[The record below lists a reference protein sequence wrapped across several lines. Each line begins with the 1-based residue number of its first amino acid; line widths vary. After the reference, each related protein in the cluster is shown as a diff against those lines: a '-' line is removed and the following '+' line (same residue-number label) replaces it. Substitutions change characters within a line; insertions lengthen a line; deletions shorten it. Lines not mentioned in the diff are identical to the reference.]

1 MKIGI
6 LTFQF
11 AHNYGALLQAYALK
25 YYLDQLGHNAVV
37 INYIPDKLRKE
48 YSMNPFDYSRNLKV
62 VLSLTVRNY
71 RRRKQNRLFN
81 QFQNDELEL
90 GQEIFTRD
98 RLINVLNACD
108 VVSVGSDQ
116 VWNTGITGEIKSY
129 FLEKDVYVKKLSYAA
144 SFGTDEISEFQRNAV
159 NESLP
164 LYSKVSV
171 RELQAQRIL
180 ERNGIQ
186 SELVCDPVFLLNR
199 MDWDTFARKPESM
212 KNDHR
217 FILMYGL
224 SVNSNLSKA
233 ATSYAEAEEIPMYVI
248 HPTAQRMT
256 NKGIHLVDVGPREF
270 VWLIQHAEKVYSNS
284 FHATAFSIMYGKTL
298 VYDSV
303 KGLGSRVESLFH
315 SLGMGFLDG
324 VNEYNLGII
333 PEKTIADYAKTGKE
347 FLSKALIS

>member
-11 AHNYGALLQAYALK
+11 AHNYGAILQTYALK
-25 YYLDQLGHNAVV
+25 CYLDQLGHNAVV
-37 INYIPDKLRKE
+37 VNYIPDKLRKE
-48 YSMNPFDYSRNLKV
+48 YSMNPFDYSKNLKI

-71 RRRKQNRLFN
+71 RRRKQNRLFI
-81 QFQNDELEL
+81 QFQNNEL
-90 GQEIFTRD
+90 GLGQKIFAVD
-98 RLINVLNACD
+98 QLITALNACD
-108 VVSVGSDQ
+108 IVSVGSDQ
-116 VWNTGITGEIKSY
+116 VWNTDITGEIKSY
-129 FLEKDVYVKKLSYAA
+129 FLEKDVYVKKISYAA
-144 SFGTDEISEFQRNAV
+144 SFGTDDLNKFQKNAV

-164 LYSKVSV
+164 MYSKVSV

-180 ERNGIQ
+180 ERNSIQ

-199 MDWDTFARKPESM
+199 ADWDVFARKPESVT
-212 KNDHR
+212 NTDR

-224 SVNSNLSKA
+224 SENNSLEKA
-233 ATSYAEAEEIPMYVI
+233 ATCYAEAEGIPMYVI

-284 FHATAFSIMYGKTL
+284 FHATAFSALYGKTL

-303 KGLGSRVESLFH
+303 KGLGSRVASLFNF
-315 SLGMGFLDG
+315 LGMNFLDG
-324 VNEYNLGII
+324 INEYNLVNI
-333 PEKTIADYAKTGKE
+333 PESSIAAYGQTGKE
-347 FLSKALIS
+347 FLSKTLI

>member
-25 YYLDQLGHNAVV
+25 CYLDQLGHNSVV

-48 YSMNPFDYSRNLKV
+48 YSMNPFDYSRNFKV

-71 RRRKQNRLFN
+71 RRRKQNRLFI
-81 QFQNDELEL
+81 QFQRNELGL
-90 GQEIFTRD
+90 GQEILTGD
-98 RLINVLNACD
+98 QLITALNACD
-108 VVSVGSDQ
+108 IVSVGSDQ

-129 FLEKDVYVKKLSYAA
+129 FLEKDVNVKKLSYAA
-144 SFGTDEISEFQRNAV
+144 SFGTDEISEFQKNAV
-159 NESLP
+159 NECLP
-164 LYSKVSV
+164 LFSKVSV
-171 RELQAQRIL
+171 RELQAQRL
-180 ERNGIQ
+180 LKRNGIQ
-186 SELVCDPVFLLNR
+186 SELVCDPVFLLGR
-199 MDWDTFARKPESM
+199 EDWDAFARKPESM
-212 KNDHR
+212 TNAHR

-224 SVNSNLSKA
+224 SGNSNLEKA
-233 ATSYAEAEEIPMYVI
+233 ATCYAEAEEIPMYVI

-284 FHATAFSIMYGKTL
+284 FHATAFAIMYGKTL

-315 SLGMGFLDG
+315 SLGMDFLDG
-324 VNEYNLGII
+324 VNEYNLGSI
-333 PEKTIADYAKTGKE
+333 PEKTIVAYAQTGKE
-347 FLSKALIS
+347 FLLKTLI

>member
-25 YYLDQLGHNAVV
+25 YYLDELGHNAVI

-48 YSMNPFDYSRNLKV
+48 YSMNPFDYSWNPKV

-71 RRRKQNRLFN
+71 RRRKQNRLFI
-81 QFQNDELEL
+81 QFQNNELQL
-90 GQEIFTRD
+90 GQKIFSKEQ
-98 RLINVLNACD
+98 LIMALNACD
-108 VVSVGSDQ
+108 IVSVGSDQ

-129 FLEKDVYVKKLSYAA
+129 FLEKGVYVKKIAYAA
-144 SFGTDEISEFQRNAV
+144 SFGTDELSEFQKNAV

-171 RELQAQRIL
+171 RELQAKKLL
-180 ERNGIQ
+180 EINGIQ

-199 MDWDTFARKPESM
+199 KVWDIFARKPKSVM
-212 KNDHR
+212 KNTDR

-224 SVNSNLSKA
+224 SRNNNLEKSASCYAKA
-233 ATSYAEAEEIPMYVI
+233 EKIPMYVI

-256 NKGIHLVDVGPREF
+256 NEGIQLVDVGPREF
-270 VWLIQHAEKVYSNS
+270 VWLIQHAERVYSNS
-284 FHATAFSIMYGKTL
+284 FHAAAFSVLYGKTL
-298 VYDSV
+298 VYESV
-303 KGLGSRVESLFH
+303 KGLGSRVASLFH
-315 SLGMGFLDG
+315 SLGMHLFDG
-324 VNEYNLGII
+324 VNEYDLGSISENDI
-333 PEKTIADYAKTGKE
+333 EAYAQTGKG
-347 FLSKALIS
+347 FLLKTLV